1 MKLTLVLFGTILA
14 VGCGYGS
21 GYKANSPQ
29 LMTGGNTVNIS
40 GLSPTSVM
48 AASASFTLTVN
59 GSGFG
64 TDAVVYFNSA
74 AKSTTV
80 ISGNQVMAAIP
91 AADVATAGMKP
102 VYVRTGGQNS
112 NTMNF
117 TVQ

>member
-1 MKLTLVLFGTILA
+1 MKLILVLFSTILA

-21 GYKANSPQ
+21 GYKGNSTQTMPA
-29 LMTGGNTVNIS
+29 GGTVNIS
-40 GLSPTSVM
+40 GLSPSSVM
-48 AASASFTLTVN
+48 AASAGFTLTVN
-59 GSGFG
+59 GGGFG

-74 AKSTTV
+74 PHSTTV
-80 ISGNQVMAAIP
+80 ISGNQLMAAISS
-91 AADVATAGMKP
+91 ADVATAGMKP

>member
-1 MKLTLVLFGTILA
+1 MKLILVLFGTILA

-21 GYKANSPQ
+21 GYKTNSPQ
-29 LMTGGNTVNIS
+29 LMTGGSTVNIS
-40 GLSPTSVM
+40 GFSPTSVM
-48 AASASFTLTVN
+48 AASGGFTLTVN

-64 TDAVVYFNSA
+64 LDSLVYFNSA
-74 AKSTTV
+74 PHSTMV
-80 ISGNQVMAAIP
+80 ISGNQLMAAISS
-91 AADVATAGMKP
+91 ADVATAGMKP